1 MGVRQHLERTWRGEL
16 PDRIPFIS
24 RLEMWHR
31 AHTRTGT
38 LPAAYRDLSLLEI
51 HRRTGNGQQLFMAP
65 YALRLRG
72 VDLQVEFEGAPIVQQ
87 HDPVVENFPG
97 LWDFVATD
105 RAGITRTVLTTP
117 VGRLTLRH
125 EVTPAMVEM
134 GADPYLREHLIKDA
148 ADYATVEWILERS
161 GFVPRFAEVAEREA
175 ALGDDGV
182 IVPLLH
188 RIPFQQ
194 VLLEYLGET
203 ALFYALH
210 DAPAQV
216 DRLLSV
222 LDAQLVDI
230 LPRLADLP
238 MPYVEFPDN
247 LHGLMTNPR
256 LFRTHALPAYQR
268 YTAVLHAQGKRVG
281 SHTDG
286 DVKPLLGL
294 LAESGLDVCES
305 FSPHPLTACT
315 FEEAWGAWQGGPLIW
330 GGLPSPYL
338 EERTSTDEFEGYLDR
353 VLERAAQRPIIL
365 GIVDLFMRH
374 NDIER
379 VRRIAERIEATPV
392 RWPAVRPA

>member
-1 MGVRQHLERTWRGEL
+1 MGVRQRLERVWRDEV

-38 LPAAYRDLSLLEI
+38 LPTAYRDLSLLEI

-72 VDLQVEFEGAPIVQQ
+72 VDLTVEFEGLPSVKQR
-87 HDPVVENFPG
+87 DPVVENFPG

-105 RAGITRTVLTTP
+105 RTGVTRTVLTTP

-125 EVTPAMVEM
+125 EVTPSMVEM
-134 GADPYLREHLIKDA
+134 GADPYLREHLIKDE
-148 ADYATVEWILERS
+148 ADYATAAWILERAD
-161 GFVPRFAEVAEREA
+161 FVPRFAEVMERDA

-182 IVPLLH
+182 VVPLLH

-203 ALFYALH
+203 ALFFALH

-216 DRLLSV
+216 ERLLSV
-222 LDAQLVDI
+222 LDAQLADI

-238 MPYVEFPDN
+238 VPYVEFPDN

-256 LFRTHALPAYQR
+256 LFRRYALPAYQR
-268 YTAVLHAQGKRVG
+268 YTEVLHAQGKRVG

-286 DVKPLLGL
+286 DVRTLLEL

-305 FSPHPLTACT
+305 FSPHPLTDCT
-315 FEEAWGAWQGGPLIW
+315 FEEAWETWQGRPLIW

-338 EERTSTDEFEGYLDR
+338 EERTSTEEFEGFLDG

-392 RWPAVRPA
+392 RWPAALHS